1 MNKSKRS
8 KNTSQVCYFY
18 RRPMLLNQTKTKP
31 QSGPQTPKAPPTI
44 TKRVVVKNAYYALRK
59 VLKEFN
65 ISCVKKTFGP
75 GIVRVHCR
83 SVIQLDTIAL
93 VVKKLLQSCL
103 IEEIGMPLDYQHK
116 FMTLVL
122 FIKPVDDKST
132 GIHIADVFHYCMCEY
147 DHTKTNVE
155 YPTTA
160 AMQTFK
166 EEPHSITSIHLSKV
180 APDDEDTKRTPM
192 NDFCSKLILVFIYLF
207 ILCLILFLTSALPE
221 VSRI

>member
-31 QSGPQTPKAPPTI
+31 QSSPQTPKAPPTI
-44 TKRVVVKNAYYALRK
+44 TKRVVVKNAYYALRE

-93 VVKKLLQSCL
+93 VVKKLLQSSL
-103 IEEIGMPLDYQHK
+103 IEEIGMPLDYQYK

-132 GIHIADVFHYCMCEY
+132 MHITDVFHYCMCEY

-166 EEPHSITSIHLSKV
+166 EEPNPITSIHLSKV
-180 APDDEDTKRTPM
+180 APGDKDTKRTPM
-192 NDFCSKLILVFIYLF
+192 KAFCSKLIAVFIHLF
-207 ILCLILFLTSALPE
+207 ILCLILFLTSLLPE
-221 VSRI
+221 ESRI